1 MFGMYSSQRM
11 KVRACFLSSRHSRL
25 EKWRIFRTGKRSS
38 PTTRRTS
45 FTSVR
50 SSSTKRKARRLSPFS
65 WIGTNS
71 STKRCLRDPGSEE
84 TNQQMSTNA
93 WRMFCASNRTREEQ
107 SRERQAISSTGSRN
121 VDSSSIDLFSFLLYP
136 TRLLTIQGNHVQS
149 ELIDRIEHLPEL
161 CKELVDPNQTSSII
175 SLKPALQFYTDFIKY
190 FHSASATNDEDFLP
204 VTRYLIENGNTTV
217 YRWRTGR
224 SPVSVERPSFNYK
237 FAETIKTDETH
248 NQDQEN
254 LILGLDDIDDDL
266 TKSIQDIE
274 VKQTSDQTDTIDFG
288 SVRLSGS
295 SWQFT
300 LISLSGRRNRLVSNR
315 HRSWTTCSIVVEQRS
330 QPDLHIR
337 SSERS
342 CS

>member
-1 MFGMYSSQRM
+1 
-11 KVRACFLSSRHSRL
+11 
-25 EKWRIFRTGKRSS
+25 
-38 PTTRRTS
+38 
-45 FTSVR
+45 
-50 SSSTKRKARRLSPFS
+50 
-65 WIGTNS
+65 
-71 STKRCLRDPGSEE
+71 
-84 TNQQMSTNA
+84 
-93 WRMFCASNRTREEQ
+93 MFCASNRTREEQ

-295 SWQFT
+295 S
-300 LISLSGRRNRLVSNR
+300 
-315 HRSWTTCSIVVEQRS
+315 
-330 QPDLHIR
+330 
-337 SSERS
+337 
-342 CS
+342 